1 MEQGDRIN
9 GWKAISA
16 YFGRDRTTVMRW
28 AKDRALPVHRVPG
41 GPNGSVF
48 AYSVELANWARSA
61 IPDQAVLSDD
71 DAQPSLDEHLPAA
84 PARKLS
90 TSLLAGAF
98 LIMAIA
104 GGYWAGSRQAEPRS
118 LDLSERLSADR
129 EVRQRF
135 LTARDLWGRRTAKD
149 LQRSIAIYNEII
161 AEDSNSAEAYAGL
174 AEAWLVYREY
184 GSVSEADAYQN
195 ARSNIERAL
204 ALDSNLPSA
213 HRARGFLAY
222 WWSYDAVLADASFRR
237 AIELD
242 AHDPVTRFWYAN
254 VLSDLGRH
262 QEAEREYEIARYLL
276 PGFRPLEVE
285 QACAL
290 WQAGR
295 DREAVAAL
303 EDLRNRYPDDATI
316 TNCLAWAAIGQAD
329 IQGFVRYFSETA
341 RQRGDSGL
349 LAQASALSAAY
360 RADPRTAHRALIDR
374 MRQEFAQGQRNTRM
388 TPAFY
393 ASSMGDRPLL
403 LALLEEAGQLDEQWQ
418 SRNLIDRIRMRWRG
432 DRQITMLIDAVDAE
446 TKASRSL

>member
-1 MEQGDRIN
+1 MAKGDRIN

-16 YFGRDRTTVMRW
+16 HFGRDRTTVMRW
-28 AKDRALPVHRVPG
+28 AKERALPVHRVPG

-48 AYSVELANWARSA
+48 AFSDELASWARSA
-61 IPDQAVLSDD
+61 MPDQAVPSNGHEQPAVDD
-71 DAQPSLDEHLPAA
+71 QITAA
-84 PARKLS
+84 PIRMLWI
-90 TSLLAGAF
+90 SLVAGAV
-98 LIMAIA
+98 LIMATVA
-104 GGYWAGSRQAEPRS
+104 GYWAGSRQAEARS
-118 LDLSERLSADR
+118 LDLSERLSANR
-129 EVRQRF
+129 EVRHRF
-135 LTARDLWGRRTAKD
+135 LMARDLWGRRTAQD
-149 LQRSIAIYNEII
+149 LQRSIAIYGQII
-161 AEDSNSAEAYAGL
+161 AEDRNSAEAYAGL

-195 ARSNIERAL
+195 ARLNIERAF
-204 ALDSNLPSA
+204 ALDGNLPSA

-222 WWSYDAVLADASFRR
+222 WWSYDAALADTSFRR

-254 VLSDLGRH
+254 ILSDLGRH

-295 DREAVAAL
+295 DREAVTAL
-303 EDLRNRYPDDATI
+303 EDLRRRYPDDATI
-316 TNCLAWAAIGQAD
+316 TNCLAWAAIGSAD
-329 IQGFVRYFSETA
+329 IEGFVRYFSETA

-349 LAQASALSAAY
+349 LAQASSLSAAY
-360 RADPRTAHRALIDR
+360 RVNPQTAHRALIDM

-393 ASSMGDRPLL
+393 ASSMGDRSLL
-403 LALLEEAGQLDEQWQ
+403 LALLEEAAQLDEQWQ
-418 SRNLIDRIRMRWRG
+418 SRNLIDRMRTRWRNDG
-432 DRQITMLIDAVDAE
+432 QIIMVIDAVDARNRTE
-446 TKASRSL
+446 RKH